1 MRGHCGRRD
10 LDVAAVVFW
19 VGLSAVAACSNDTGG
34 PALMSTQPTVGLVAG
49 TSGTSMSPAAGAGA
63 TTASSAAGSA
73 AISSSGSAG
82 GSAPVS
88 STAGSG
94 AAPVSSAA
102 GSSAAQAAVGGSGAA
117 GDASAAVSGGAGGSG
132 GSGASGTGGQAGAGG
147 QGGADAETHEDLGK
161 GDGQDV
167 VTLGDSYMSNTLQV
181 EGTGGGIVPALA
193 TASGQRY
200 PNYAVQGTMLLMADS
215 FGPAIPTQWDDAVRV
230 NTKIKTVIIT
240 GGGNDI
246 IQSAALKMSCMTG
259 GDDCKQLLMKESAAF
274 DALWTKMADAGVQD
288 VIHVGYATDTGTVD
302 PSVLSAA
309 TTPPICLSGRIRCHE
324 LDTTALIMKQI
335 AGDGIHPLAAAN
347 MRVAKAIVDLMA
359 KEGIRR

>member
-1 MRGHCGRRD
+1 MRGHCGRQD

-19 VGLSAVAACSNDTGG
+19 VGLSAIAACSNDAGNA
-34 PALMSTQPTVGLVAG
+34 ALTSPQPTVGLVAG
-49 TSGTSMSPAAGAGA
+49 TSGTSMSSAGTGA
-63 TTASSAAGSA
+63 TTASSGAGSA
-73 AISSSGSAG
+73 AISSSGSAAGSG
-82 GSAPVS
+82 GSAPVGS
-88 STAGSG
+88 AAGSG
-94 AAPVSSAA
+94 AARVSPAGGSGAGQGGVGDSSAA
-102 GSSAAQAAVGGSGAA
+102 GDG
-117 GDASAAVSGGAGGSG
+117 SAAVSGGAGGSG
-132 GSGASGTGGQAGAGG
+132 TGGQGGASGQGGA
-147 QGGADAETHEDLGK
+147 GGADAETHADLGK

-167 VTLGDSYMSNTLQV
+167 VTLGDSYMSNSLQV

-215 FGPAIPTQWDDAVRV
+215 FGPAIPTQWDSAVRV
-230 NTKIKTVIIT
+230 NAKIKTVIIT

-246 IQSAALKMSCMTG
+246 IQSASLKMSCMTG

-288 VIHVGYATDTGTVD
+288 IIHVGYATDTGTVD

-309 TTPPICLSGRIRCHE
+309 MTPPICLSGRIRCHE

-335 AGDGIHPLAAAN
+335 AGDGIHPLQAAN
-347 MRVAKAIVDLMA
+347 TRVAKAIVDLMA
-359 KEGIRR
+359 KEGVRR